1 MKSPLK
7 IYLADLTYDT
17 VDLQTAVFPLNIGY
31 IASYCKKRFASKVDI
46 TLFKYIDELDRA
58 INESPPDILGM
69 SNYVWNH
76 RVSLEMFRMLS
87 KKNPYALKIWG
98 GPNFPMDLPSQK
110 KFLNEFSEIDVYVP
124 LEGEIGFS
132 NVIEKVLHSDSKEE
146 FREKVLS
153 SPIDNCLFLGLDG
166 KLQYHFTENRI
177 TNLDEIPSPY
187 TSGVMDKFFDDRLS
201 PMLQTNRGC
210 PFACT
215 FCVDGGDGVNKI
227 NSFSLE
233 RVYSDI
239 DYIMAHVSKKM
250 HDLEISD
257 LNFGMYPRDL
267 QISQYLA
274 KRKKTYDFPHN
285 IHVTTGKNKK
295 ERIIKAI
302 ECLAGSIRLC
312 MSVQS
317 MDDDVLK
324 NIRRSNISVEEMM
337 GLAPAIKNSGLDT
350 TSEVILGLPG
360 ETFETHLQSLRAL
373 LNANMDHIL
382 VYSCMVLI
390 GSQMDTPE
398 ERKKWGL
405 KTKFRILVKD
415 FAKLSNGRKAIEI
428 EEVVIGSNTMTFE
441 DYLNLRSIDF
451 AIYASNT
458 IPIFKPLLKFLR
470 EHKIDL
476 TELFH
481 RSIKQAINNTSI
493 DKTFKKFR
501 QLTIDELWDT
511 PEELEAH
518 YQSENEYQKLLSG
531 KSAFNILYYC
541 TGQLIAE
548 CMDDWLDHI
557 IKIAKELFIEEN
569 KFDIMLEEQFLAITN
584 YCRGL
589 SYNILAKDRMDTNP
603 EFVFNYDIG
612 KWLNNTTNLSL
623 SDFKST
629 SSKIMFCLTDEQYH
643 LVQENISTYGNTILS
658 WIKPRKGGG
667 FAELLQEFWRHPIL
681 ITHRKKIIQQDP
693 KNSTSDREKG
703 HNG

>member
-1 MKSPLK
+1 VKSPLK

-398 ERKKWGL
+398 QRKKWGL

-415 FAKLSNGRKAIEI
+415 FAKLSNGKKVIEI

-470 EHKIDL
+470 EHEIDL

-481 RSIKQAINNTSI
+481 RSIKQAINSTSI

-623 SDFKST
+623 SDFKNT
-629 SSKIMFCLTDEQYH
+629 SSKIMFCLTDEQYQ
-643 LVQENISTYGNTILS
+643 LVQENMSTHGNIILS

-681 ITHRKKIIQQDP
+681 VTHRKKIIQ
-693 KNSTSDREKG
+693 
-703 HNG
+703 

>member
-398 ERKKWGL
+398 QRKKWEL

-415 FAKLSNGRKAIEI
+415 FAKLSNGRKVIEI

-470 EHKIDL
+470 EHEIDL

-481 RSIKQAINNTSI
+481 RSIKQAINSTSI

-511 PEELEAH
+511 PEELEAY

-623 SDFKST
+623 SDFKNT
-629 SSKIMFCLTDEQYH
+629 SSKIMFCLTDEQYQ
-643 LVQENISTYGNTILS
+643 LVQENMSTHGNIILS

-681 ITHRKKIIQQDP
+681 VTHRKKIIQ
-693 KNSTSDREKG
+693 
-703 HNG
+703 